1 MARPWK
7 SNEIMNTQ
15 YTSKKVRTPKKK
27 KCILWMKI
35 FYVYMLEQVIDMRP
49 MYKGPDY
56 IR

>member
-1 MARPWK
+1 
-7 SNEIMNTQ
+7 MNTQ

-27 KCILWMKI
+27 ICILWMKI